1 MMRPHMLRTQI
12 YITAEQEAR
21 IARQAQDADVS
32 KAEVIRRILD
42 AGLGIDDGTTARI
55 DAIRA
60 TAGALGDEDDWE
72 TWLARVR
79 STGADD
85 RLDALGT

>member
-1 MMRPHMLRTQI
+1 M
-12 YITAEQEAR
+12 
-21 IARQAQDADVS
+21 S

-42 AGLGIDDGTTARI
+42 AGLGIDDGTAARV

-60 TAGALGDEDDWE
+60 TTGALGDEDDWA

-79 STGADD
+79 NTSADE